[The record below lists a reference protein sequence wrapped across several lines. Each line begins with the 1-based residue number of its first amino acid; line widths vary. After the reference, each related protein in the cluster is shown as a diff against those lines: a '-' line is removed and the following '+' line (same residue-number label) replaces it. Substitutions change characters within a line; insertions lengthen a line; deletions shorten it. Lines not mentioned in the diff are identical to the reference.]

1 MKKALII
8 GATGLIGSML
18 TEALLRDD
26 TFDEVH
32 LLVRRSLPLSH
43 PKLKQQLFD
52 FDHPQVDLIQG
63 EVLFCAMGT
72 TLRKAGSQ
80 AAQYKIDCLYP
91 FEVAKNAK
99 QQGIKQFILVSSIG
113 ADAQSSNFY
122 LRTKGDL
129 EEKLK
134 SLAFD
139 SLVLVRPSLIMG
151 ERQERRL
158 GEKIA
163 MTLMPLLNPLLIGKL
178 RKYRGVAAERIVAT
192 LIEQAKL
199 GTKGITSIESDQIA

>member
-1 MKKALII
+1 MKKALVI
-8 GATGLIGSML
+8 GATGLIGRML

-32 LLVRRSLPLSH
+32 ILVRRSLPLSH

-52 FDHPQVDLIQG
+52 FDNPSIDLVQG
-63 EVLFCAMGT
+63 DVLFCAMGT

-91 FEVAKNAK
+91 FEVAKIAK
-99 QQGIKQFILVSSIG
+99 QQGIKQFVLVSSVG
-113 ADAQSSNFY
+113 ADATASNFY

-139 SLVLVRPSLIMG
+139 SLILVRPSLIMG

-163 MTLMPLLNPLLIGKL
+163 MTLMPLLNPLLVGKL
-178 RKYRGVAAERIVAT
+178 RKYRGVAAESIVAT
-192 LIEQAKL
+192 LIAQAKL
-199 GTKGITSIESDQIA
+199 GTKGITTIESDQIA